1 MAGKQQKMKNI
12 IIPRLQMRGI
22 HKSFGATVALDNVD
36 FSVKPGQVHA
46 LVGEN
51 GAGKST
57 LMKILSGVY
66 NQDRG
71 DMLMEG
77 EPYQPRNPLQ
87 ARLKGVGMIYQELTL
102 VPHLSVEEN
111 ILLGIEPTKWGFIR
125 REEIRSRALNAI
137 SDFQQS
143 DIRPDVLVGKLS
155 VGVQQLVEIGR
166 SLALGS
172 RILVFDEPTS
182 SLGHD
187 DTQRLF
193 ELIKRL
199 KKQGL
204 SIVYISHFLDEVF
217 QVTDKITVL
226 RDGAVVGSRQTDRT
240 SLDDIVKMMIGR
252 EIKELY
258 PRSER
263 KKGNPV
269 LEVKDL
275 SGSALPR
282 SVSLTLHEGEIVGI
296 FGLVGAGSTEL
307 LRVIFGLN
315 RIKSGSIRVG
325 VYSGERSPSQRWKEG
340 VGFLSEYR
348 KDEGLA
354 VTMSVADNM
363 TLSQMRHLG
372 PMGLISRSRQNKAV
386 QKWIDL
392 LDIRC
397 RSPEQTL
404 MTLSGG
410 NQQKTAFARLLYHD
424 VDVLLLDEPTR
435 GIDVA
440 AKAKIYRV
448 IDEMASSGK
457 KAILMIS
464 SELPELLG
472 LCDRIAVMHRG
483 ELGPA
488 TPVED
493 VDEHRLMAVA
503 TR

>member
-1 MAGKQQKMKNI
+1 MKNI

-340 VGFLSEYR
+340 VGFLSENR